1 MTLVP
6 LWTRWLWV
14 EGEGAEV
21 SPVWQALARFHV
33 WRNEKN
39 VDLLVK
45 RSRESG
51 HIIETF
57 TGIIDIK
64 NMGLPLQVRAAIS
77 AAETDFHEATEALCV
92 TMGAGLRMLWGGRAW
107 MWQRM

>member
-14 EGEGAEV
+14 EGEAAEV

-64 NMGLPLQVRAAIS
+64 NMGLSLVTSKMLS
-77 AAETDFHEATEALCV
+77 AV
-92 TMGAGLRMLWGGRAW
+92 KIVAGIDQA
-107 MWQRM
+107 